1 MMNYNYNL
9 TNIIADSEKSSVTP
23 MWLNV
28 GKYSFGLV
36 NNHNG
41 KRLTLS
47 KSIADK
53 LGLTDEAFILSN
65 VNEGIII
72 ISKTAIST
80 KSCPCP
86 LKGTDRKTCYNAKAV
101 KEITKAFNLDYSNCS
116 SKSFSDIVFDE
127 VNGTPVAI
135 INLRSAIN
143 DDDGETA

>member
-1 MMNYNYNL
+1 MNYNYNL
-9 TNIIADSEKSSVTP
+9 NDIIADSEKSSVTP
-23 MWLNV
+23 TWLNV

-72 ISKTAIST
+72 LSKTAISS
-80 KSCPCP
+80 KSSPCP
-86 LKGTDRKTCYNAKAV
+86 LKGHDRKTCYNAKAV
-101 KEITKAFNLDYSNCS
+101 KEIAKAFNLDYSTCS

-127 VNGTPVAI
+127 FNGVPVAI
-135 INLRSAIN
+135 INLRNAIN
-143 DDDGETA
+143 DDDGESA